1 MILSVK
7 NINVFIDRAHWIS
20 PYKYTHL
27 RYIIKAFQNT
37 GDHEKIL
44 EGNNKKKP
52 SHTKILESNDTLD
65 VSTIILQ
72 GRYGMMLSEF

>member
-1 MILSVK
+1 M
-7 NINVFIDRAHWIS
+7 
-20 PYKYTHL
+20 
-27 RYIIKAFQNT
+27 

-44 EGNNKKKP
+44 EGNNKKKQ